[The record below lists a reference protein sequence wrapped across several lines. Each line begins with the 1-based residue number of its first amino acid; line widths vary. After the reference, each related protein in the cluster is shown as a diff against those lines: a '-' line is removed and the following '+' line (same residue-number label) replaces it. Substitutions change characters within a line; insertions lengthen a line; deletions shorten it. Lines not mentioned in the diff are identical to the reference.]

1 MGKALPSIMAQVA
14 TVTSKGRVTL
24 PASVRRKLGIRK
36 GTRIVFL
43 DSGKEMRIL
52 REDELK
58 ERYSVFDRISRQT
71 KLTPEKLQ
79 ALVEDTKK
87 RVWKRHLATGR

>member
-1 MGKALPSIMAQVA
+1 MAQVA

-58 ERYSVFDRISRQT
+58 ERFSVFDRISRQT

-79 ALVEDTKK
+79 ALVEDAKK

>member
-1 MGKALPSIMAQVA
+1 MAQVA

-24 PASVRRKLGIRK
+24 PASVRKKLGIRR

-43 DSGKEMRIL
+43 ESGKEMRIL
-52 REDELK
+52 REDELE
-58 ERYSVFDRISRQT
+58 ERFSVFDRISRQT

-79 ALVEDTKK
+79 ALVEDAKK